1 MVRFGVEGLGKVY
14 SLIDGLWKVWVF
26 PSSLLSGVVLRR
38 SMCTECEPGGPGGTK
53 PVMGHVL
60 FRVSRVRDLRLR
72 VCLRFPLKIVGS
84 GI

>member
-1 MVRFGVEGLGKVY
+1 MEGLGIPIFSVVRGRAAPVDVY
-14 SLIDGLWKVWVF
+14 GM
-26 PSSLLSGVVLRR
+26 RA
-38 SMCTECEPGGPGGTK
+38 GGPGGTK